1 MDVYWIDIVTGYYIR
16 IYRCYTCP
24 CEFDLYYV
32 FLLQPSIVFHG
43 FFLGGGVIESF
54 AVAKHN
60 KLMSQLLIDMKPKY
74 LLILHDQFVSDPHWD
89 FAYIL
94 LEIVEYI

>member
-1 MDVYWIDIVTGYYIR
+1 MD
-16 IYRCYTCP
+16 
-24 CEFDLYYV
+24 
-32 FLLQPSIVFHG
+32 
-43 FFLGGGVIESF
+43 FFFFFFGGVGGIESF
-54 AVAKHN
+54 AVATHN

-94 LEIVEYI
+94 LEIAYYI